1 MKCDRRNRHFN
12 SAVAHCLYA
21 VASVVVVAG
30 CRRQAPSDFKVAL
43 LTPGPISDAGWNAG
57 AYEGLLR
64 IRDSLG
70 ASVSQVQTR
79 TPAEFEE
86 AFRDYARRGY
96 RLVFGHGFEFQ
107 GAAARVGADFPNT
120 IFITTS
126 GSTVRPNVSPMVFR
140 LEEGTYLAGMLAG
153 GLTKSGRIG
162 FIGGIE
168 LPPVEGTFRGFQ
180 GGARAVRPSVDVLH
194 AYIGNFDDVAAAKE
208 NALAQIRRGADVLIH
223 NADAASFGMFQAVR
237 ESPGVLALGSNR
249 DQNGVAPDVIVA
261 SATLDVPHALL
272 LVARMVKEGRFRP
285 GVMFFGI
292 RDGVVDLAYN
302 PSLADRVPAPLRRR
316 IAAARDSI
324 IAGTLKVPAVEFV
337 RDSVAAV
344 R

>member
-1 MKCDRRNRHFN
+1 VREHSNIA
-12 SAVAHCLYA
+12 SLLCLFSI
-21 VASVVVVAG
+21 VTLTSCGHQPKPAG
-30 CRRQAPSDFKVAL
+30 AFRVAL

-64 IRDSLG
+64 MRDSLG
-70 ASVSQVQTR
+70 AQVSHVETK

-107 GAAARVGADFPNT
+107 DAAARVGAEFPNT

-126 GSTVRPNVSPMVFR
+126 GSTVRPNVSPMVFE

-153 GLTKSGRIG
+153 GITRTGRVG
-162 FIGGIE
+162 FIGGIR
-168 LPPVEGTFRGFQ
+168 LPPVEGTYLGFA
-180 GGARAVRPSVDVLH
+180 GGVHAVRPDVEVMQ
-194 AYIGNFDDVAAAKE
+194 AYIGNFEDVAAAKE

-223 NADAASFGMFQAVR
+223 NADAASFGIFQAAR
-237 ESPGVLALGSNR
+237 ENPGVLALGANR
-249 DQNGVAPDVIVA
+249 DQNAVAPDVIVA
-261 SATLDVPHALL
+261 SASLDVPHALL
-272 LVARMVKEGRFRP
+272 VMARTVKEGRFQP
-285 GVMFFGI
+285 GVRLLGI

-302 PSLADRVPAPLRRR
+302 EALLARVPLSLRRR

-324 IAGTLKVPAVEFV
+324 IAGTLRVPRVEFV
-337 RDSVAAV
+337 ADSTPTT
-344 R
+344 RITP

>member
-1 MKCDRRNRHFN
+1 MRKHLNIASSLCLC
-12 SAVAHCLYA
+12 AVVLL
-21 VASVVVVAG
+21 VACGGGAG
-30 CRRQAPSDFKVAL
+30 RSDGFKVAL

-57 AYEGLLR
+57 AYEGLMR

-70 ASVSQVQTR
+70 AEVSHVETK

-107 GAAARVGADFPNT
+107 DAAARVGADFPNT

-126 GSTVRPNVSPMVFR
+126 GSTVRPNVSPMVFE

-153 GLTKSGRIG
+153 AITRTGKVG
-162 FIGGIE
+162 FVGGIR
-168 LPPVEGTFRGFQ
+168 LPPVEGTYLGFA
-180 GGARAVRPSVDVLH
+180 GGVHAVRPDAEVMQ
-194 AYIGNFDDVAAAKE
+194 AYIGNFEDVAAAKE

-223 NADAASFGMFQAVR
+223 NADAASFGLFQAVR
-237 ESPGVLALGSNR
+237 ESPGVLALGANK
-249 DQNGVAPDVIVA
+249 DQNAVAPDIIVA

-272 LVARMVKEGRFRP
+272 VMARTVKDGRFQP
-285 GVMFFGI
+285 GVRLLGI
-292 RDGVVDLAYN
+292 RDGVVDIAFN
-302 PSLADRVPAPLRRR
+302 EALADRVPATLRRR

-324 IAGTLKVPAVEFV
+324 IAGTLRVPRVEFV
-337 RDSVAAV
+337 ADSTPRA
-344 R
+344 RHTP

>member
-1 MKCDRRNRHFN
+1 VTAAIVCACHRP
-12 SAVAHCLYA
+12 
-21 VASVVVVAG
+21 
-30 CRRQAPSDFKVAL
+30 APSGFQVAL

-70 ASVSQVQTR
+70 ARVSHVQTQ

-86 AFRDYARRGY
+86 AFRDFARRGY

-107 GAAARVGADFPNT
+107 DAAARVGAEYPNT

-162 FIGGIE
+162 FIGGIK
-168 LPPVEGTFRGFQ
+168 LPPVEGTFLGYQ
-180 GGARAVRPSVDVLH
+180 GGARAVRPSVDVLQ
-194 AYIGNFDDVAAAKE
+194 AYIGNFDDIAAAKE

-249 DQNGVAPDVIVA
+249 DQNNVAPDVVAA

-272 LVARMVKEGRFRP
+272 LVARTVREGRFRP

-292 RDGVVDLAYN
+292 RDGVVDLKYN
-302 PSLADRVPAPLRRR
+302 EALLARVPGELRRR

-324 IAGTLKVPAVEFV
+324 VAGTLSVPHVEFV
-337 RDSVAAV
+337 RDSTSVA
-344 R
+344 RP